1 MAKDPVC
8 GMSVDDK
15 APLKSTYAGKNY
27 LFCSASCKEKFDKEP
42 GRARARCRGRSPTR
56 KADLMHGGGWLGMG
70 GMGVLLARPCSD
82 RSSRGFR
89 FASCEVFE
97 GRPLEG
103 RDAYGFYGFG

>member
-42 GRARARCRGRSPTR
+42 GRYAPA
-56 KADLMHGGGWLGMG
+56 AGGE
-70 GMGVLLARPCSD
+70 AQRE
-82 RSSRGFR
+82 RRT
-89 FASCEVFE
+89 
-97 GRPLEG
+97 
-103 RDAYGFYGFG
+103 